1 MHERVNLIEDE
12 KEQIRFFRRMESVL
26 GRRFAGK
33 VIAIANGEVA
43 GVGATEEKALEQAR
57 RKYPERAIYVVSFSE
72 KDLLIHGIV

>member
-1 MHERVNLIEDE
+1 MVEWVSLIEDE
-12 KEQIRFFRRMESVL
+12 REQIRYFKRMEHLLS
-26 GRRFAGK
+26 RRFAGK

-43 GVGATEEKALEQAR
+43 GVGVSEEEALGQAR